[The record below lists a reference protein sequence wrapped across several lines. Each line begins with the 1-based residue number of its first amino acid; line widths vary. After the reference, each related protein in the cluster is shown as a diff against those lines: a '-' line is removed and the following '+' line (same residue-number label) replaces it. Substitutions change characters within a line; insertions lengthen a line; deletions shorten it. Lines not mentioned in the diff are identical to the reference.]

1 MLNKSVFAP
10 ASILL
15 VGFCWLWLAME
26 IVELG
31 ARWQS
36 VSSIRH
42 NVTVKLQ
49 NDQELT
55 GTLTRGW
62 DGSYKLMGRDG
73 GIFVFRN
80 FKVMTVPA
88 NGQITGD
95 YPYKMVLPFAIY
107 CLLSLTGCYI
117 LNKKRKSVR

>member
-26 IVELG
+26 VVELG

-42 NVTVKLQ
+42 NVTVQLQ

-55 GTLTRGW
+55 GTLSRGW

-73 GIFVFRN
+73 ETFVFRE

-88 NGQITGD
+88 NGQIKGD

-117 LNKKRKSVR
+117 INKKRKGVR